1 MVSSHMNAISDSV
14 MLWSLHAGLTF
25 LKWFYILLNCIS
37 ITFHAFFLFFQL
49 GFFKRQKFDKNITDP
64 EEIDRMLDNGKGYHA

>member
-1 MVSSHMNAISDSV
+1 MVLACWVN
-14 MLWSLHAGLTF
+14 L

-37 ITFHAFFLFFQL
+37 TTFHAFFFFFFFFQL

-64 EEIDRMLDNGKGYHA
+64 EEVDRMLDNGKGYHA

>member
-1 MVSSHMNAISDSV
+1 MVLACWVN
-14 MLWSLHAGLTF
+14 L

>member
-1 MVSSHMNAISDSV
+1 
-14 MLWSLHAGLTF
+14 ML
-25 LKWFYILLNCIS
+25 
-37 ITFHAFFLFFQL
+37 FFFFFFFFQL